1 MAAPN
6 GIEPKNLNANNLVSH
21 SNKPNSLN
29 LVWFVSLILPSTL

>member
-6 GIEPKNLNANNLVSH
+6 GIETKNLNAKNLVSH

-29 LVWFVSLILPSTL
+29 LRWFVSPILPSNL